1 MELAQNENFSTFYQR
16 WITQL
21 GEYVNILSELSHQTF
36 DANNKSNVEAVVEKV
51 ITHHKVYY
59 GIKWAAA
66 HQNALPFF
74 RPEWLSPMEHGF
86 HWHTGWKPLVA
97 FDILNTLKNNRVPG
111 LSTLK
116 ELSTE
121 QLEKIEKLKI
131 EIMIEER
138 KVERDMERQQM
149 CITYPPTFQLAQL
162 MAQVKDGDIAVAN
175 IDALVDGNMRSFAV
189 PMERVLKRAD
199 YARLKTLK
207 LVLEILDLKQSV
219 QFLAGLSK
227 WLVNIRKWSEKNNNT
242 TTQASTSASA
252 SSHHPDIK
260 S

>member
-1 MELAQNENFSTFYQR
+1 MELAEHENFSIFYQR

-21 GEYVNILSELSHQTF
+21 GEYVDILSQLSHQTF
-36 DANNKSNVEAVVEKV
+36 DSNNKSNVEAVVEKV

-59 GIKWAAA
+59 GVKWAAA
-66 HQNALPFF
+66 HQNALLFF
-74 RPEWLSPMEHGF
+74 KPRWLTPMEQGF
-86 HWHTGWKPLVA
+86 LWHTGWKPFIA
-97 FDILNTLKNNRVPG
+97 FDILNTLKNNQVPG

-121 QLEKIEKLKI
+121 QAEKMEKLKI
-131 EIMIEER
+131 EIKIEER

-149 CITYPPTFQLAQL
+149 FITYQPTFELAQL
-162 MAQVKDGDIAVAN
+162 MAQVNDGDIAVAN
-175 IDALVDGNMRSFAV
+175 IDALVDDNMRSFAAG
-189 PMERVLKRAD
+189 MERVLKRAD

-227 WLVNIRKWSEKNNNT
+227 WQVNTRNWWKKNNNT
-242 TTQASTSASA
+242 SQASTSATA
-252 SSHHPDIK
+252 SSHQPHI
-260 S
+260 SS